1 MMKGQSSIWLLICVN
16 VTEPQAFAGSLQ
28 PSYIGSQLAQLSVVS
43 KQGTGNM
50 ASMASKLPHSRADN
64 SMLMSS
70 GQDTNSG
77 ACVSFTENV
86 WVTVSA
92 EFSARLNTP
101 YVA

>member
-1 MMKGQSSIWLLICVN
+1 MMKGQSSIWVLFCVN
-16 VTEPQAFAGSLQ
+16 VTEPQAFSGSLQ
-28 PSYIGSQLAQLSVVS
+28 PSYIGSQLAQLSVTS

-64 SMLMSS
+64 SKVMSS

-86 WVTVSA
+86 
-92 EFSARLNTP
+92 
-101 YVA
+101 